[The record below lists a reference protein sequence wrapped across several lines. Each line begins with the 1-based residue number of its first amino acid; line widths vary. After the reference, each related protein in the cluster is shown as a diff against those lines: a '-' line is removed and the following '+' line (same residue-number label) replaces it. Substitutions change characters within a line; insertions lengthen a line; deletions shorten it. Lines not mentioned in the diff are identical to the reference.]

1 MPCPGRVVRW
11 GAAAGRG
18 RGVRGCSAEG
28 AAPLRPAS
36 GRASAGAGRRGGASA
51 GPPRGFTCSSE
62 RAEQRRGRL
71 RGRRTHPPEGARRR
85 PDLASLPEPGGSR
98 GGAAWLEAL
107 GPLERR
113 RQRSE
118 RRDRGGGG
126 ERAPGARHRAGAGA
140 RRGGEDDRGLRRAP
154 RAALALRRAPG
165 KLRLASGP
173 LGSPGSAGPPPELA
187 GRALARR
194 GFPGLPRPA
203 PGVPGART
211 AASSRL
217 PRSAEPPAVG
227 RSEEPPGQ
235 RGAAVRC
242 GVRNA
247 GSSARSGPAEHLSAT
262 PGPRPLP
269 RSLALPRWGRLPA
282 GGAGEPSVA
291 RSPRSSGV
299 GEPSPG

>member
-18 RGVRGCSAEG
+18 RGVRGCGAEG

-98 GGAAWLEAL
+98 GGAAWLQEL

-113 RQRSE
+113 RPRSE
-118 RRDRGGGG
+118 RRYRGGGG

-140 RRGGEDDRGLRRAP
+140 RRG
-154 RAALALRRAPG
+154 AAGKMTVGSGVLLVLLSLSGALRAHNGDLTARETC
-165 KLRLASGP
+165 K
-173 LGSPGSAGPPPELA
+173 AG
-187 GRALARR
+187 
-194 GFPGLPRPA
+194 F
-203 PGVPGART
+203 
-211 AASSRL
+211 
-217 PRSAEPPAVG
+217 
-227 RSEEPPGQ
+227 SEEDYTALISQNILEGEKVLK
-235 RGAAVRC
+235 GM
-242 GVRNA
+242 
-247 GSSARSGPAEHLSAT
+247 STAT
-262 PGPRPLP
+262 
-269 RSLALPRWGRLPA
+269 
-282 GGAGEPSVA
+282 
-291 RSPRSSGV
+291 
-299 GEPSPG
+299 

>member
-1 MPCPGRVVRW
+1 M
-11 GAAAGRG
+11 GRG
-18 RGVRGCSAEG
+18 AWAGTRGGRGCGAEG

-36 GRASAGAGRRGGASA
+36 GPASAGAGRRGGASA

-113 RQRSE
+113 RRRSE
-118 RRDRGGGG
+118 RRDRGRGG
-126 ERAPGARHRAGAGA
+126 ERAPGAGHRAGAGA

-173 LGSPGSAGPPPELA
+173 LGSPGSAGPPPEPA
-187 GRALARR
+187 GRALTGGAFP
-194 GFPGLPRPA
+194 GFPGPRRASPA
-203 PGVPGART
+203 RAPLHPAGSRAPRNRLRSAGAR
-211 AASSRL
+211 SR
-217 PRSAEPPAVG
+217 
-227 RSEEPPGQ
+227 
-235 RGAAVRC
+235 RGSGERRC
-242 GVRNA
+242 GAECGTR
-247 GSSARSGPAEHLSAT
+247 GSSARSGPAEHPSAT
-262 PGPRPLP
+262 PGPRQLP
-269 RSLALPRWGRLPA
+269 RSSALPRWGRLPA

-291 RSPRSSGV
+291 RSPSSSGV
-299 GEPSPG
+299 GEPSPGQG